1 MERSTGAFFI
11 LHLSDFHISD
21 QSSKEAKSALNA
33 ITEKLKDEK
42 INIKYLIHTG
52 DVINSNDIEAKIIK
66 KYGKSLD
73 NKEYD
78 EYLEKIVKR
87 RFNIAKNIVKN
98 FTRELDILPK
108 NIIICCGNH
117 DKLRYKKKENNPFG
131 LFDQFLYE
139 VCKDRDDRSC
149 FQLDDLNVLVLNT
162 NISDEKDIT
171 CIDCEE
177 LKKKMSNENYKTGET
192 DWFYTYGKKSD
203 STLEKYRLN
212 VIVAHQP
219 LYDICEDI
227 RLPYGSETQETD
239 FLSALQDFIDGNGVY
254 LCGDKH
260 TSSITAS
267 FIHDIPHYFCGHPF
281 VYIKNKKQEKKHTNS
296 LPSTCK
302 KIQQLDNRDIKIDY
316 NLIEVQN
323 GKIGQVRKL
332 HLIKNAEKAWIC
344 EIHPIDSVV
353 SRVYEISRRYIVQN
367 SFALLARISNTKYGS
382 WEKLSWRNL
391 FSRLDAGSGSGY
403 FQEISKFYHLF
414 CRLKDDDGK
423 TIQWAND
430 EDIFQKLNGIISDK
444 MSNNSV
450 SHSDNMINI
459 RGDYS
464 SGKSTFLGLLYIY
477 LLFQYTYGKL
487 DYIPAYFNLENDDI
501 LNRIQE
507 ESNYSSAVKK
517 TFSSFV
523 WDIEYIA
530 KKEHIS
536 VCYIID
542 GLDEQDIWTESSQD
556 SIGRVVLDTL
566 AETNNSKYIMSFC
579 QNRLARFK
587 NTMPAIKYY
596 EHSHVMYFNSIA
608 VKESRVKDSKFVK
621 FVEQVLSFNQKEKS
635 QINDKDYFSI
645 ELEPK
650 ECSAIRKLRRLSI
663 NPGFI
668 YYNYQYLRECKEND
682 SVDTVYRQ
690 YIDQQHQI
698 CLDTLEYNFV
708 HYAPAMAYLFTYEG
722 YTYEKFKTI
731 SLNTTDYWEQNIL
744 KYSNK
749 IYEAFIFIKK
759 NKDAREYLL
768 ALHYNRE
775 LRYYAENPEKAIAEN
790 SIINKLIPR
799 NISIIIKKL
808 WRNDQNK
815 FIIVCHNLIKKRQF
829 FNNKIV
835 NNCTLSMLTYI
846 LAYLNEIP
854 DYVRDEIKGLLFHFN
869 VAGKR
874 SDDGIREIENVS
886 WEISGD
892 NSEKMKKFIDLNFQ
906 HSQWILNS
914 INLGTSIRIVI
925 ELIKQPEF
933 ALYNR
938 QYMMW
943 YYGDLTIYGENRI
956 KNLVPGDEKINKWVD
971 YYNCFYTLYHKI
983 YAYFECE
990 CNYAYPLLEFDL
1002 FTICD
1007 LVYSRHF
1014 YTIQRE
1020 ISYSSDT
1027 KYEIYKCIKYL
1038 LDKYIVYYSE
1048 KERSDR
1054 NTEHKNELDVDI
1066 SEIDFR
1072 YNNDKISYEKISEY
1086 IESRKIIKGEEY
1098 VYMFFCVIRELIFSK
1113 NE

>member
-1 MERSTGAFFI
+1 M
-11 LHLSDFHISD
+11 
-21 QSSKEAKSALNA
+21 
-33 ITEKLKDEK
+33 
-42 INIKYLIHTG
+42 
-52 DVINSNDIEAKIIK
+52 
-66 KYGKSLD
+66 
-73 NKEYD
+73 
-78 EYLEKIVKR
+78 
-87 RFNIAKNIVKN
+87 
-98 FTRELDILPK
+98 
-108 NIIICCGNH
+108 
-117 DKLRYKKKENNPFG
+117 
-131 LFDQFLYE
+131 
-139 VCKDRDDRSC
+139 
-149 FQLDDLNVLVLNT
+149 
-162 NISDEKDIT
+162 
-171 CIDCEE
+171 
-177 LKKKMSNENYKTGET
+177 
-192 DWFYTYGKKSD
+192 
-203 STLEKYRLN
+203 
-212 VIVAHQP
+212 
-219 LYDICEDI
+219 
-227 RLPYGSETQETD
+227 
-239 FLSALQDFIDGNGVY
+239 
-254 LCGDKH
+254 
-260 TSSITAS
+260 
-267 FIHDIPHYFCGHPF
+267 
-281 VYIKNKKQEKKHTNS
+281 
-296 LPSTCK
+296 
-302 KIQQLDNRDIKIDY
+302 
-316 NLIEVQN
+316 
-323 GKIGQVRKL
+323 
-332 HLIKNAEKAWIC
+332 
-344 EIHPIDSVV
+344 
-353 SRVYEISRRYIVQN
+353 
-367 SFALLARISNTKYGS
+367 
-382 WEKLSWRNL
+382 
-391 FSRLDAGSGSGY
+391 
-403 FQEISKFYHLF
+403 
-414 CRLKDDDGK
+414 
-423 TIQWAND
+423 
-430 EDIFQKLNGIISDK
+430 
-444 MSNNSV
+444 
-450 SHSDNMINI
+450 
-459 RGDYS
+459 
-464 SGKSTFLGLLYIY
+464 
-477 LLFQYTYGKL
+477 
-487 DYIPAYFNLENDDI
+487 
-501 LNRIQE
+501 
-507 ESNYSSAVKK
+507 
-517 TFSSFV
+517 
-523 WDIEYIA
+523 
-530 KKEHIS
+530 
-536 VCYIID
+536 
-542 GLDEQDIWTESSQD
+542 
-556 SIGRVVLDTL
+556 
-566 AETNNSKYIMSFC
+566 
-579 QNRLARFK
+579 
-587 NTMPAIKYY
+587 
-596 EHSHVMYFNSIA
+596 
-608 VKESRVKDSKFVK
+608 
-621 FVEQVLSFNQKEKS
+621 
-635 QINDKDYFSI
+635 
-645 ELEPK
+645 
-650 ECSAIRKLRRLSI
+650 
-663 NPGFI
+663 
-668 YYNYQYLRECKEND
+668 
-682 SVDTVYRQ
+682 
-690 YIDQQHQI
+690 
-698 CLDTLEYNFV
+698 
-708 HYAPAMAYLFTYEG
+708 
-722 YTYEKFKTI
+722 
-731 SLNTTDYWEQNIL
+731 
-744 KYSNK
+744 
-749 IYEAFIFIKK
+749 
-759 NKDAREYLL
+759 